1 MRTSADAH
9 KLIHHAYARLTTRLL
24 REGALVDP
32 AEVASVFL
40 RHFDVKLVQEGEC
53 GPNDGRV
60 DGRTLWVSPA
70 LVAGWLG
77 RHQAARERRV
87 NGWMRLTEAAQAF
100 LIQLAVT
107 ALRGQALETTD
118 LFGLSQAVSTTPVG
132 QRLQVEMQ
140 RLYRIQVSTPP
151 AFYSMGEPGAVL
163 TTLRSLGQPLP
174 ESWRL
179 LLEPAWEA
187 LGWGGTMD
195 SRTLPD
201 VLPSGDATVGERARW
216 IAYSLAPPALPPM
229 ARVEGDPTT
238 LAEGFV
244 TALQPLLNT
253 TPLPPPFL
261 FENLAHG
268 YRHALE
274 THPEHPALKPVV
286 DSKGRLNAS
295 IRFGCVMAAID
306 ALAERGADTEA
317 YEPALMAGLCN
328 LERQD

>member
-1 MRTSADAH
+1 MRTQPDAD
-9 KLIHHAYARLTTRLL
+9 KLIQHAYARLTTRLL
-24 REGALVDP
+24 REGKLVDP
-32 AEVASVFL
+32 AGTASVFM
-40 RHFDVKLVQEGEC
+40 RHFDVKLAREGEC
-53 GPNDGRV
+53 GSNDGRV
-60 DGRTLWVSPA
+60 EGRTLWVAPA

-107 ALRGQALETTD
+107 AMRGQPLEATD
-118 LFGLSQAVSTTPVG
+118 LFGLSHALLSTPVG

-140 RLYRIQVSTPP
+140 RLYRIQVSSPP

-163 TTLRSLGQPLP
+163 ATLRAAGQPLP
-174 ESWRL
+174 EAWRL

-195 SRTLPD
+195 ARTLPD
-201 VLPSGDATVGERARW
+201 VLPSADATVGERARW
-216 IAYSLAPPALPPM
+216 IAYSLATPTLPTM
-229 ARVEGDPTT
+229 AQVEGDPMT
-238 LAEGFV
+238 LAQGFV
-244 TALQPLLNT
+244 SALAPLLNT

-268 YRHALE
+268 YRQALE
-274 THPEHPALKPVV
+274 THPEHPALKTVV
-286 DSKGRLNAS
+286 DSQGRLSATL
-295 IRFGCVMAAID
+295 RFGCVMAAID
-306 ALAERGADTEA
+306 ALADRGADTEA

-328 LERQD
+328 LDRQD